1 MLSDKLRAI
10 RKEHKLTQQNI
21 ADVLGIDRTTY
32 TVYELGTTTPSPSTL
47 VKLSQIYNVTVGYL
61 LDVEDNRPELIRE
74 PQAQSSESCVLG
86 SDPLALLKKDEK
98 ELLMYFRVLPPET
111 KNEVTKK
118 LRDLAQ
124 GYKDKV

>member
-1 MLSDKLRAI
+1 MLSDKLREI

-61 LDVEDNRPELIRE
+61 LDVEDNRPELLRDLQE
-74 PQAQSSESCVLG
+74 PKAASVLG
-86 SDPLALLKKDEK
+86 SDPLAFLKKDEK
-98 ELLMYFRVLPPET
+98 ELLMYFRVLPPEKKT
-111 KNEVTKK
+111 EVTQK

-124 GYKDKV
+124 NCKAKV

>member
-1 MLSDKLRAI
+1 MLSDKLREI

-32 TVYELGTTTPSPSTL
+32 TVYELGTTTPSPATL

-61 LDVEDNRPELIRE
+61 LDVEDNHPELIRE
-74 PQAQSSESCVLG
+74 PQESKAASVLG

-98 ELLMYFRVLPPET
+98 ELLMYFRVLPPEKKT
-111 KNEVTKK
+111 EVTQK

-124 GYKDKV
+124 NCKDKV